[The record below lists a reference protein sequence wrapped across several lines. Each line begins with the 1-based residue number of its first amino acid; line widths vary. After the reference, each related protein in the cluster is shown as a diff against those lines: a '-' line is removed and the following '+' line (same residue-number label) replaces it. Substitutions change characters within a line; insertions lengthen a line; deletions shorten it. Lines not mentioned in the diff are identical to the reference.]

1 MKNKK
6 KEKYNI
12 KYFIIAKIVE
22 ELNGN
27 GKYLLLKY
35 NCTGI
40 TEIENINPN
49 LNIGI
54 IFS

>member
-1 MKNKK
+1 MFYYNKNCKRI
-6 KEKYNI
+6 EWI
-12 KYFIIAKIVE
+12 
-22 ELNGN
+22 N

-35 NCTGI
+35 NCTGN